1 MDTIKMIVVTFFEV
15 NAGNCDWNT
24 DCPDSNDEVTL

>member
-15 NAGNCDWNT
+15 NAGNRDWNT
-24 DCPDSNDEVTL
+24 DYSDPNGEVTL